1 MNVFIM
7 IYMHGITTF
16 LGRGRIWGKKKITFF
31 FRGKEWEEQ
40 YTESQGFIY
49 KPPCIGRMIA
59 FSEMCREVKLSEA
72 CKSQLHGP
80 ASTEFYRA
88 PPTGQ
93 SGDLSGGR
101 ASYSLSTLTP
111 KTRATQE
118 ASLLL

>member
-1 MNVFIM
+1 MCTESLHFWGGVGF
-7 IYMHGITTF
+7 GI
-16 LGRGRIWGKKKITFF
+16 LKNRLF

-40 YTESQGFIY
+40 YTESQGFTY
-49 KPPCIGRMIA
+49 KPCIGRMTA

-72 CKSQLHGP
+72 RKSQLHGP

-111 KTRATQE
+111 RTRATQE